1 MATRR
6 PKHLFVSYARGD
18 LSRVLPFL
26 DSVRAE
32 LDARGLPVDLWQD
45 NEQLRPGESWQASI
59 QQALA
64 DSIGLLVFVSRQ
76 SMQSAWVRSELDA
89 VLQLGDRPIY
99 PVILDHVPDSDL
111 PPQVRHFQ
119 WLDLSSMD
127 RQAGGLQ
134 RAAAVLVDGIQ
145 ASGFAQPPLTERLAA
160 RFADFA
166 ANAFRKQAAPVP
178 AETPQPVASSVFVV
192 HGHDAHTR
200 DQVCDELR
208 RIGVE
213 PVTLAKERG
222 PSQSLLQK
230 FLRVAE
236 RANFAIVLLTPDDF
250 GASLRQ
256 YDQPGVG
263 THALK
268 FRARQNVILELGFFY
283 GRLGWEN
290 VFVLQGPAPKAYPDF
305 EHPSDLAGVVFEEID
320 EAGAWKAELARKLAE
335 AGFSLRG

>member
-1 MATRR
+1 MVDRSK
-6 PKHLFVSYARGD
+6 KHLYVSYAHADRA
-18 LSRVLPFL
+18 RVQPFL
-26 DSVRAE
+26 EAVRAE
-32 LDARGLPVDLWQD
+32 LSARALPVDLWED
-45 NEQLRPGESWQASI
+45 AEQLRPGEAWHLAI
-59 QQALA
+59 RQALA
-64 DSIGLLVFVSRQ
+64 DSIGLLVFVSQQ
-76 SMQSAWVRSELDA
+76 SMRSQWVRSELQA
-89 VLQLGDRPIY
+89 VLELGDRPVF
-99 PVILDHVPDSDL
+99 PVMLDRVPDL
-111 PPQVRHFQ
+111 PPELQRLNQ
-119 WLDLSSMD
+119 LDLVSFE
-127 RQAGGLQ
+127 RQAGGL
-134 RAAAVLVDGIQ
+134 RAAAAVLVEGIPSPR
-145 ASGFAQPPLTERLAA
+145 AVQPPLAEHLAA
-160 RFADFA
+160 RFADLA
-166 ANAFRKQAAPVP
+166 ASIFRKQTVPVP
-178 AETPQPVASSVFVV
+178 AETPQPVSSSVFVV
-192 HGHDAHTR
+192 HGHDARTR

-335 AGFSLRG
+335 AGFPLRG